1 MNFFIV
7 YSQDE
12 KANIWTAKI
21 YTHDK
26 EEVGTA
32 GPDTLDEVVR
42 HVDRLTSRYKVLQEM
57 PSLLKGIVPDEEKE

>member
-7 YSQDE
+7 YSQDDSGRV
-12 KANIWTAKI
+12 WTAKI

-26 EEVGTA
+26 EEVGMA

-42 HVDRLTSRYKVLQEM
+42 HVDRLTSRYQVLQEM
-57 PSLLKGIVPDEEKE
+57 PSLLKGIVPDEEKD